1 MMSGSLAGGSQ
12 PSWDKVK
19 PEEILKDPRVAE
31 PILEIAMVTGLSTEE
46 IEQAVLAMMTPSK
59 KPKRRH

>member
-19 PEEILKDPRVAE
+19 PEALLKDPRVAE
-31 PILEIAMVTGLSTEE
+31 PILEIAMVTGLSTQEV
-46 IEQAVLAMMTPSK
+46 EQALVALLTPAK
-59 KPKRRH
+59 KSKRRH